1 MNLFVLA
8 VAYVAGEAMNRAH
21 VAKNKPKDRGF
32 TLIELLVA
40 LGVFTIGMLGVLT
53 MLVAAVQS
61 NRDAQDM
68 AMATNLAANQLEIL
82 RMGNLTG
89 LVAGSSGSDTY
100 ASNGDASGTP
110 YFTVTWDVADETTNV
125 TVPSAATVVVRKVTV
140 RTNWKRNP
148 SDSKIRSVQLNTEIA
163 EGI

>member
-1 MNLFVLA
+1 
-8 VAYVAGEAMNRAH
+8 MNRAH
-21 VAKNKPKDRGF
+21 AAKNQQKDRGF

-40 LGVFTIGMLGVLT
+40 LGVFTVGMLGILT
-53 MLVAAVQS
+53 MLVAAVQY

-68 AMATNLAANQLEIL
+68 AMATNLAANQLELL
-82 RMGNLTG
+82 RMGDLAG

-110 YFTVTWDVADETTNV
+110 YFTVTWSVADESTSV
-125 TVPSAATVVVRKVTV
+125 TVPSASIVVVRKVVVQTD
-140 RTNWKRNP
+140 WKRNP
-148 SDSKIRSVQLNTEIA
+148 GDTRTRSVQLNTEIA